1 MFPLAGKNFPDSAEA
16 LAEAIAGALGQVLTL
31 AAKGDAVTAEG
42 GKFPSVKKLKI
53 NLSNAEVS
61 ANEPPPKPEATGK
74 RQPGIE
80 VDQLE
85 VVGKPIKYE
94 QNKLEMELKA
104 NGVKLDFGR
113 DKKGQPLL
121 VLADA
126 KEGHVQAR
134 MSKADIESLA
144 RTAAEMAAG
153 QQGIK
158 IEGLDLK
165 LTQEGKRSIA
175 AEVRVKAKKLM
186 VSGVI
191 HLTGKLDID
200 DELNATV
207 SGLECTGEG
216 MIGTMAAG
224 LVKSKLK
231 PYDGAVFS
239 LMTFSLGDVTL
250 RDLKIDVKDS
260 VQVTAE
266 FESSKK

>member
-1 MFPLAGKNFPDSAEA
+1 MFPLAGKSFPESADELADAIRNA
-16 LAEAIAGALGQVLTL
+16 LTQVLTL
-31 AAKGDAVTAEG
+31 AKKDDAVSADG
-42 GKFPSVKKLKI
+42 GSYPSIKKLKI
-53 NLSNAEVS
+53 NLNNAQVS
-61 ANEPPPKPEATGK
+61 AKDPPPKPEAKGK
-74 RQPGIE
+74 REPGIE
-80 VDQLE
+80 VGQLE

-94 QNKLEMELKA
+94 QNKLDLELKA
-104 NGVKLDFGR
+104 SGVKFDFGR

-126 KEGHVQAR
+126 KEGHVQAK

-200 DELNATV
+200 DELNATL
-207 SGLECTGEG
+207 SNIDAKGEG
-216 MIGTMAAG
+216 MIGTMASG
-224 LVKSKLK
+224 LVKTKLK
-231 PYDGAVFS
+231 PYEGKVFP

-250 RDLKIDVKDS
+250 RDLKIDITKD
-260 VQVTAE
+260 VQVSAE
-266 FESSKK
+266 FGSKV